1 MTQVMTH
8 MITAFLQRRAPV
20 KWVLS
25 DEERIFNMILTRM
38 TFPRTCDSL
47 LHFFIP
53 SATQALMTASSGF
66 VVIINPR
73 VAT

>member
-20 KWVLS
+20 NGLS

-47 LHFFIP
+47 LQFLFHSVRHP
-53 SATQALMTASSGF
+53 SIDDGLLLGLWLLLA
-66 VVIINPR
+66 R
-73 VAT
+73 E